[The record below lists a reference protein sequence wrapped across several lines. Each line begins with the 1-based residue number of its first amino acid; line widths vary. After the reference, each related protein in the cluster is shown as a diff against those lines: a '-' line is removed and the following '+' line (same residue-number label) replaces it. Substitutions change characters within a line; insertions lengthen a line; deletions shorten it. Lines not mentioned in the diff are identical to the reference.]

1 MRLCIFHIKRPFQSH
16 INISIC
22 TLLSCHS
29 VHSLRIEIVYE
40 KNVFVDHW
48 RKCSKIFQH
57 HCSENSMPNTE
68 IVGQTEPNQ
77 MPCCTYT
84 HTLDYYYCLCTGAFA
99 AAKET
104 TQHMCES
111 HTVKSGSVYA
121 FVLCTLCG
129 MFGTRTINF

>member
-84 HTLDYYYCLCTGAFA
+84 HT
-99 AAKET
+99 
-104 TQHMCES
+104 HWIIII
-111 HTVKSGSVYA
+111 VYA
-121 FVLCTLCG
+121 LALLLPPKKPLNICVNHIRWKVAVSMPLCFVLCVECSVQEQ
-129 MFGTRTINF
+129 